1 MSPNKLVLGLIAVV
15 FVASSLQCNVRADEF
30 GRIRAENEVAKQK
43 LLRDV
48 EAALALARKFEASDP
63 LQARDAIRSA
73 QSKLEADS
81 LLPKSERD
89 RLLSTLSNRLVI
101 VNDAV
106 RSKQRDD
113 ELAAQREAKNLEQQ
127 FKQPPSSPVRNPS
140 EVASGRINDGKL
152 ALDANYMDR
161 IRQET
166 GRNNVQRDLDHA
178 ASQITEERITQ
189 HFINVTDR
197 RKPRLSKEEQHVM
210 KMLNST
216 MSIDFTNARFK
227 EVIEYLQERTEMPI
241 ILDEGSLRD
250 AGVQYDDPVTFKAPK
265 VQVRT
270 ILRKVLG
277 DRGLS
282 YFVKEGAIQVVTI
295 QQARETMVVRTY
307 PVGELI
313 NVNPAFG
320 PFMGRAIMYQQV
332 QQLINTVQASMDPT
346 IWQQGGSIQFLEAP
360 VPTLVIR
367 APAEL
372 HYSLSKFGN

>member
-1 MSPNKLVLGLIAVV
+1 MSPAKLALGLIAALVT
-15 FVASSLQCNVRADEF
+15 AGSLPCNGRADEF
-30 GRIRAENEVAKQK
+30 GRIRAENEVARQK
-43 LLRDV
+43 LIGDV
-48 EAALALARKFEASDP
+48 EAALALARKLENSDP
-63 LQARDAIRSA
+63 LQARDALRAA

-81 LLPKSERD
+81 LLPKLERD

-106 RSKQRDD
+106 RARQQDN
-113 ELAAQREAKNLEQQ
+113 ELAAQKEAHNLEQQ
-127 FKQPPSSPVRNPS
+127 LRQPSVPVRNPN
-140 EVASGRINDGKL
+140 EVANGFINNGKF
-152 ALDANYMDR
+152 AIDAAYMDR
-161 IRQET
+161 IRRET
-166 GRNNVQRDLDHA
+166 GRLDVQRDLDRA
-178 ASQITEERITQ
+178 AAQLTEERITQ
-189 HFINVTDR
+189 HFINITDR
-197 RKPRLSKEEQHVM
+197 RKPRMSKEEQHVM

-216 MSIDFTNARFK
+216 MSVDFNNARFK

-241 ILDEGSLRD
+241 ILDEGSLRE

-282 YFVKEGAIQVVTI
+282 YFVKEGAVQVVTI

-307 PVGELI
+307 PVGDLI
-313 NVNPAFG
+313 NIDPSFG
-320 PFMGRAIMYQQV
+320 PFMGRAIMYQQI
-332 QQLINTVQASMDPT
+332 QQLINTLAASVDPT
-346 IWQQGGSIQFLEAP
+346 VWQQGGSIQFLEAP

-367 APAEL
+367 APAEM